1 MNGSM
6 TMTLPVSV
14 VILVVAWPSQWT
26 SILFV
31 CAQAGSATRLH
42 VRAPAPS
49 LRKSRRSI
57 SMVFLLWSVGLDGV
71 ADSDESVVEDLGPQA
86 APVDQCA
93 HRAGLGQ
100 AFEVL
105 AGLAEPRAPEP
116 HLADP
121 EFAADQVVERH
132 PRRRDVAAG
141 LSRRELDA
149 EGAQSLER
157 LGLDQGQLATA
168 RAG

>member
-57 SMVFLLWSVGLDGV
+57 SMVVS
-71 ADSDESVVEDLGPQA
+71 SSQPDLGAFTVCQLA
-86 APVDQCA
+86 AMLSDVLP
-93 HRAGLGQ
+93 RIKRIRLGSIGTAQ
-100 AFEVL
+100 RERFTGV
-105 AGLAEPRAPEP
+105 PRNEYTAP
-116 HLADP
+116 HL
-121 EFAADQVVERH
+121 
-132 PRRRDVAAG
+132 
-141 LSRRELDA
+141 
-149 EGAQSLER
+149 
-157 LGLDQGQLATA
+157 
-168 RAG
+168 